1 MSEDKNINNDEH
13 KLEIITNDTSALNI
27 SEVSDYM
34 NPLRPDTSPKKQ
46 VIIPVN
52 KKKLEKKKETK
63 REIKLNLKKPKNN

>member
-1 MSEDKNINNDEH
+1 MSEDKNINKDEH
-13 KLEIITNDTSALNI
+13 KLEIITNDTSALHI

-34 NPLRPDTSPKKQ
+34 NPLRPSASPKKQ

-63 REIKLNLKKPKNN
+63 REIKLNLKKPKKS

>member
-34 NPLRPDTSPKKQ
+34 NPLRPSVPQKKQ

-52 KKKLEKKKETK
+52 KKNLEKKKRTR
-63 REIKLNLKKPKNN
+63 REIKLNLKKSKND